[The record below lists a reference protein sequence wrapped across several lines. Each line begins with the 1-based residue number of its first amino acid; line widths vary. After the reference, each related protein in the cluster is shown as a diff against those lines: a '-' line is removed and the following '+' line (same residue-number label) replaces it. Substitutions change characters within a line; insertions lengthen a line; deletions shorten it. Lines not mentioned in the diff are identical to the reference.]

1 MAQEPVPPTDGGV
14 GDVDDDLRPDPVDYH
29 PGSEITVPS
38 GKKARVQANLAAIR
52 TLHVLEADDRYATSE
67 EQDVLAQWSGWGA
80 VPEIFD
86 PRRDDYADERAQ
98 LEALLSPTEWNRA
111 RHTILNAHYT
121 DPAVVSEAWNLM
133 RRAGFQGGLVLEP
146 GSGSGTFIGHAPA
159 DAQMVGVELDTLS
172 ARISAALY
180 PSAQIRNESFA
191 DTAVPDNAFVAAVG
205 NVPFGDIKLW
215 DDAHNRRQH
224 SIHNHFI
231 IKSLDLT
238 APGGYVTLLTSRY
251 TADAANP
258 AARREMTDRADLV
271 GAVRLPT
278 GAFRRVAGTE
288 VVTDLLV
295 FRVREEGREPT
306 EATRQ
311 FARTDDIRIDVDTA
325 DGYAPPATISINDYF
340 LNNPGHVLGSLS
352 VGHGMYGANELRVLP
367 SSDKPL
373 PQQIADALG
382 PVIDEAVLDGRG
394 MTADRNAVTYD
405 GALAAEHGLVIP
417 VAAREDVALQS
428 LRYNADLNIIE
439 QYTKAGWA
447 ASKCPKNRVAETRA
461 ILDLRDTYLSLIDLQ
476 REGGDTANKDALRAA
491 LNDRYD
497 AYVSRYG
504 FLNRFTWQEPKDVT
518 QEQHDSRLETALD
531 AWIKNEGKIIEAEGR
546 GDIPEDVYSR
556 LDEEA
561 WIPTTSRRKIQLHL
575 IKELKLDPYIAS
587 VLALESFD
595 EQRMIGRKAAVFT
608 TDVLEPATP
617 IDHAETIHDALA
629 VCMDES
635 ATIDVE
641 RIAQLMDTQTSTV
654 ENQLQS
660 EALAFRSLSDPSTW
674 IPRSRYLSGNVR
686 VKLADAEEVAASDDR
701 YKTNVAALRTVLP
714 ARIEEGISVRLG
726 VTWVTADDYEQFIAD
741 TFRIAKNQVTVTR
754 SNDAWTI
761 EGNSYYDGYKADAL
775 AFGVVPQRGSDN
787 RAGYNFVGTEREQR
801 LDNQGVSLGKDRSG
815 VHDHWSVLDS
825 LMNSRPVTINRS
837 KAYKEEYP
845 EGGAIHAGATR
856 AAKQRAERLQ
866 EAFSDWA
873 LNGDPERRERIITEY
888 NWRFNATVAPSYD
901 GSRRSFPGLGKTF
914 SPYPYQ
920 RDAVERIINE
930 PTVLLNHVV
939 GAGKTGTMLMGAM
952 ELKRLGLVRQPW
964 IVVPNHIVDQV
975 SREAAQWYPAANVL
989 SGAGRTEKEDRQT
1002 LLAQSAAQDW
1012 DIVIVPL
1019 SAFTRMNTSAQT
1031 RATFIEKQLEDMREA
1046 LITANE
1052 GSGTAITMKQ
1062 LERAIT
1068 KSEQALSEA
1077 LDARAKDD
1085 GLTFEQS
1092 GADYLFI
1099 DEAHLYKNLA
1109 RTSGVQELSHPG
1121 SKQAMDLKLKL
1132 DYLRDRKRMEAADAG
1147 VASDAY
1153 VERVACFATGTP
1165 VANSLSELFVMQTY
1179 LRPDLLAHAGVEHI
1193 DAWGQTF
1200 TATTESVELNASG
1213 TKLRSVTR
1221 VGKFANVGDLVGM
1234 TSQFT
1239 DAVTRDQVPVDLPLK
1254 RTGSNVVIDFEPSQ
1268 DVRDFIQDLGYR
1280 ADNVNSKRM
1289 DRDNAL
1295 KIANDGRNVSL
1306 DPRSAHLPAPPEG
1319 GRARE
1324 VATRILAEY
1333 ASTRDNTYIDALGEE
1348 AELRGGLQIVFCDRS
1363 VPKGDGQWNIYVGI
1377 KNELIA
1383 GGMPAEQIAF
1393 VHDYPKP
1400 ADKAKLY
1407 EDCRSGRISVL
1418 MGSTEKMGTGT
1429 NVQTR
1434 AVALHHVD
1442 VPWRP
1447 ADLEQR
1453 EGRII
1458 RQGNQNSEVAVYNYV
1473 ATATYDTA
1481 MWQTLNRKAAFLE
1494 QLYAADRSIRS
1505 IEDLSTD
1512 SLAESTALVKAI
1524 ATGDDRYLRRVELQR
1539 DIETLEGRRDSHM
1552 AEERGRRDEI
1562 AALTRSIPN
1571 DEKKVEQLASAVPA
1585 LKEWAESDTKQYTI
1599 GRETFTVRKDASDK
1613 LLESLRSAYVQLRG
1627 AGLGESAHVATF
1639 AGVPLHVTRMMEHD
1653 LVMLRYGDLP
1663 LGGTSIEQDQLWPSR
1678 ERPGDDRFGV
1688 WGSRTTETLHQTPDE
1703 TLQPTPEDAAAEAK
1717 TSRAAAANGIM
1728 TRIENAIARA
1738 PGQVESRQAEL
1749 DTDRQRLQELNN
1761 TPAQPFPDAAK
1772 LQLMKTELNSINDDL
1787 AAYENSDAAKLAED
1801 ELALRLASKG
1811 YDDGWSLMLNPTPAL
1826 IEEYGFET
1834 ADEMREMMRQRE
1846 VEALETWAAINPAA
1860 PATQPDAGH
1869 DDTRLG
1875 ELKEALA
1882 AATTPL
1888 SMAELDA
1895 AELLDD
1901 EIGLH
1906 DSRFSEPLIVRASRL
1921 ENLLNTQPMRT
1932 VIDSLENLSA
1942 AYTIANEVESATWD
1956 GDRPIQS
1963 ARQDFADNALNRGV
1977 VSLYSVSDEVAI
1989 DLPIHSVA
1997 LDNPDQI
2004 ARNAIKAVAHEV
2016 DRVARTTDDKQPD
2029 PGTNTTDEAST
2040 SLEGFLS
2047 SYLEHRSQ
2055 DQLTNT
2061 DQHTTNP
2068 SYTHDPEPEADPL
2081 T

>member
-1 MAQEPVPPTDGGV
+1 M
-14 GDVDDDLRPDPVDYH
+14 DYH

-80 VPEIFD
+80 VPEVFD

-98 LEALLSPTEWNRA
+98 LEALLSPIEWNRA

-191 DTAVPDNAFVAAVG
+191 DTAVPDNAFVASVG

-251 TADAANP
+251 TADAVNP

-311 FARTDDIRIDVDTA
+311 FARTNDIRIDVETA
-325 DGYAPPATISINDYF
+325 DGYAPPATININDYF
-340 LNNPGHVLGSLS
+340 LNNPDHVLGSLA
-352 VGHGMYGANELRVLP
+352 VGHGIYGSNELRVHP

-373 PQQIADALG
+373 PQQITDALG
-382 PVIDEAVLDGRG
+382 PVIDQAVLDGRG
-394 MTADRNAVTYD
+394 MTVDRNAVTYD
-405 GALAAEHGLVIP
+405 ATIATERGLVIP
-417 VAAREDVALQS
+417 VADRDDVALQS

-439 QYTKAGWA
+439 QYTTAGWA
-447 ASKCPKNRVAETRA
+447 ATKCPKNRVAETRA
-461 ILDLRDTYLSLIDLQ
+461 ILDLRDTYLSLIDTQ
-476 REGGDTANKDALRAA
+476 RDGGDTANKDALRAA

-497 AYVSRYG
+497 AYASRYG
-504 FLNRFTWQEPKDVT
+504 FLNRFTWQEPKEVT
-518 QEQHDSRLETALD
+518 QEQHDSRLETALG

-546 GDIPEDVYSR
+546 DDIPEDVHSR
-556 LDEEA
+556 LDDEA
-561 WIPTTSRRKIQLHL
+561 WIPTTSRRKNQPHL
-575 IKELKLDPYIAS
+575 ITALKLDPYIAS

-617 IDHAETIHDALA
+617 IEHAETIHDALA

-635 ATIDVE
+635 ATVDVE
-641 RIAQLMDTQTSTV
+641 RIAQLMGTQASTV

-686 VKLADAEEVAASDDR
+686 VKLAEAEEVSAGDDR
-701 YKTNVAALRTVLP
+701 YRANVAALRTVLP
-714 ARIEEGISVRLG
+714 ARIEDGISVRLG

-741 TFRIAKNQVTVTR
+741 TFRIDKDQVTVTS
-754 SNDAWTI
+754 SNDAWTV
-761 EGNSYYDGYKADAL
+761 EGNRYYDGYKADAL
-775 AFGVVPQRGSDN
+775 AFGVVPQRGAYN
-787 RAGYNFVGTEREQR
+787 RAGYNFVGTEHEQR

-815 VHDHWSVLDS
+815 THDHWNILDA
-825 LMNSRPVTINRS
+825 LMNSRPVTVNRS
-837 KAYKEEYP
+837 KAYKDEYP
-845 EGGAIHAGATR
+845 DGGDIHAGATR

-866 EAFSDWA
+866 ETFSDWA

-1031 RATFIEKQLEDMREA
+1031 RATFIEKQLEALREA

-1068 KSEQALSEA
+1068 KAEQDLSET
-1077 LDARAKDD
+1077 LDARSKDE
-1085 GLTFEQS
+1085 GLSFEQS

-1109 RTSGVQELSHPG
+1109 RTSGIQDLSHTG

-1132 DYLRDRKRMEAADAG
+1132 DYLRDRKRMDAADAG

-1179 LRPDLLAHAGVEHI
+1179 LRPDLLEHAGVEHI

-1200 TATTESVELNASG
+1200 TDTTETVELNASG

-1239 DAVTRDQVPVDLPLK
+1239 DAVTRDQVPVDLPVK

-1268 DVRDFIQDLGYR
+1268 DVRDFIQDLGFR

-1289 DRDNAL
+1289 DLDNAL

-1306 DPRSAHLPAPPEG
+1306 DPRSAHLPAPAEG

-1324 VATRILAEY
+1324 VAARILAEY
-1333 ASTRDNTYIDALGEE
+1333 AGTRDNSYVDILGEE

-1363 VPKGDGQWNIYVGI
+1363 VPKSDGQWNIYVGI

-1383 GGMPAEQIAF
+1383 GGLPAEQIAF

-1400 ADKAKLY
+1400 ADKAALY
-1407 EDCRSGRISVL
+1407 ENCRNGHISVL

-1512 SLAESTALVKAI
+1512 NLAESTALVKAI

-1539 DIETLEGRRDSHM
+1539 DLETLEGRRDSHM

-1571 DEKKVEQLASAVPA
+1571 SEKKVEQLAGAAPA
-1585 LKEWAESDTKQYTI
+1585 LKAWAESDTKQYTV
-1599 GRETFTVRKDASDK
+1599 GRETFTVRKDASDQ

-1627 AGLGESAHVATF
+1627 AGPGESAHVATF
-1639 AGVPLHVTRMMEHD
+1639 AEVPLHATRLMEQD
-1653 LVMLRYGDLP
+1653 LVLLRYGDLP
-1663 LGGTSIEQDQLWPSR
+1663 LGGTTIGQDQLWPQR
-1678 ERPGDDRFGV
+1678 ERPEGDTFGL
-1688 WGSRTTETLHQTPDE
+1688 WGANTIENLHSTQD
-1703 TLQPTPEDAAAEAK
+1703 DAAAEAK
-1717 TSRAAAANGIM
+1717 TNRAAMANGIM
-1728 TRIENAIARA
+1728 TRVENAIARA
-1738 PGQVESRQAEL
+1738 PGQVETRQTEL
-1749 DTDRQRLQELNN
+1749 DTDRQRLQELNS

-1772 LQLMKTELNSINDDL
+1772 LQLMKTELDSINDDL
-1787 AAYENSDAAKLAED
+1787 AAYENSDDAKLAEE
-1801 ELALRLASKG
+1801 ELTLRLAAKG
-1811 YDDGWSLMLNPTPAL
+1811 YNDGWSLMLNPTPAL
-1826 IEEYGFET
+1826 IEELGFET
-1834 ADEMREMMRQRE
+1834 ADEVREMMRQRE
-1846 VEALETWAAINPAA
+1846 IEALENWAEANPISAA
-1860 PATQPDAGH
+1860 PAEPATPAQLETIREQIMDHWDAIEDATAHSDLALDETMNRYREFTDQLIQQGGRHAEIGH
-1869 DDTRLG
+1869 T
-1875 ELKEALA
+1875 LA
-1882 AATTPL
+1882 AHT
-1888 SMAELDA
+1888 
-1895 AELLDD
+1895 
-1901 EIGLH
+1901 
-1906 DSRFSEPLIVRASRL
+1906 
-1921 ENLLNTQPMRT
+1921 
-1932 VIDSLENLSA
+1932 
-1942 AYTIANEVESATWD
+1942 
-1956 GDRPIQS
+1956 
-1963 ARQDFADNALNRGV
+1963 
-1977 VSLYSVSDEVAI
+1977 
-1989 DLPIHSVA
+1989 
-1997 LDNPDQI
+1997 DQI
-2004 ARNAIKAVAHEV
+2004 AATGRPTPLDPILRELKQEIKA
-2016 DRVARTTDDKQPD
+2016 
-2029 PGTNTTDEAST
+2029 ASPPPSDT
-2040 SLEGFLS
+2040 SDFLD
-2047 SYLEHRSQ
+2047 SYLEHRAQ
-2055 DQLTNT
+2055 ERD
-2061 DQHTTNP
+2061 
-2068 SYTHDPEPEADPL
+2068 ADPTSGWGSPGPTTGPDFDQGPDL
-2081 T
+2081 S

>member
-1 MAQEPVPPTDGGV
+1 MGQEPAPAENEET
-14 GDVDDDLRPDPVDYH
+14 GDAVDVRRPDPVDFH
-29 PGSEITVPS
+29 PGRDVLVPS
-38 GKKARVQANLAAIR
+38 GKKARIQANIAAIK
-52 TLHVLEADDRYATSE
+52 TLHVLEAEDRYATSD

-86 PRRDDYADERAQ
+86 PRRDDYATERAE
-98 LEALLSPTEWNRA
+98 LESLLSSTEWNRA

-121 DPAVVSEAWNLM
+121 DPAIVSETWNLL

-146 GSGSGTFIGHAPA
+146 GSGSGTFIGHAPT

-172 ARISAALY
+172 ARIAAALY
-180 PSAQIRNESFA
+180 PSAQLRNESFA
-191 DTAVPDNAFVAAVG
+191 DTAVPANAFVATVG

-238 APGGYVTLLTSRY
+238 APGGYVALLTSRY

-258 AARREMTDRADLV
+258 AARRDMVDRADLV

-295 FRVREEGREPT
+295 FRVREEGQEPT

-311 FARTDDIRIDVDTA
+311 FARTSDLRIDVDTA
-325 DGYAPPATISINDYF
+325 DGYAPPATVGINDYF
-340 LNNPGHVLGSLS
+340 LKNPDHVLGALT
-352 VGHGMYGANELRVLP
+352 VGHGMYGSNELRVQGEVGPQLP
-367 SSDKPL
+367 R
-373 PQQIADALG
+373 QIADVLG
-382 PVIDEAVLDGRG
+382 PVIDRAVLDRRG

-405 GALAAEHGLVIP
+405 SSIATERGLVVP
-417 VAAREDVALQS
+417 VGEQDDVALQS
-428 LRYNADLNIIE
+428 LRYNADHNIIE
-439 QYTKAGWA
+439 KYTKTGWQD
-447 ASKCPKNRVAETRA
+447 SGCFKSRIAETRA
-461 ILDLRDTYLSLIDLQ
+461 ILELRDTYLSLIELQ
-476 REGGDTANKDALRAA
+476 RKGGDSADKDALRAA

-497 AYVSRYG
+497 AYISRYG
-504 FLNRFTWQEPKDVT
+504 FLNRFIWTEPKDVT
-518 QEQHDSRLETALD
+518 QEQHDKRLSEALD
-531 AWIKNEGKIIEAEGR
+531 QWIKNEGKILEAEDR
-546 GDIPEDVYSR
+546 DDIPEDVYSR
-556 LDEEA
+556 LDDEA
-561 WIPTTSRRKIQLHL
+561 WIPTTSRSKKQDHLTTQL
-575 IKELKLDPYIAS
+575 KQDPYIAS
-587 VLALESFD
+587 VLALEAFD
-595 EQRMIGRKAAVFT
+595 DQRMIGRKAAVFT
-608 TDVLEPATP
+608 TDVLDPATP
-617 IDHAETIHDALA
+617 IEHAETIHDALA

-635 ATIDVE
+635 ATVDVD
-641 RIAQLMDTQTSTV
+641 RIAQLLDVHTDNV
-654 ENQLQS
+654 EDQLQS
-660 EALAFRSLSDPSTW
+660 EALAFRSLSDPTTW

-686 VKLADAEEVAASDDR
+686 VKLEEAEKVAVGDER
-701 YKTNVAALRTVLP
+701 YRANVTELRRVIPT
-714 ARIEEGISVRLG
+714 RIEEGISVRLG

-741 TFRIAKNQVTVTR
+741 TFRIDKEQVTVVN
-754 SNDAWTI
+754 SNDQWTI
-761 EGNSYYDGYKADAL
+761 EGNSHYNGYKADAL
-775 AFGVVPQRGSDN
+775 AYGVIPQRGTYN
-787 RAGYNFVGTEREQR
+787 TTGYNFVGTEREQR
-801 LDNQGVSLGKDRSG
+801 IANQGVSLGKDRSG
-815 VHDHWSVLDS
+815 THDHWVILDS
-825 LMNSRPVTINRS
+825 LMNSRPITVNRS
-837 KAYKEEYP
+837 KAYKEAYP
-845 EGGAIHAGATR
+845 EGGEIHAGATR

-873 LNGDPERRERIITEY
+873 LNGDPDRRERIITEY

-914 SPYPYQ
+914 SPYQYQ
-920 RDAVERIINE
+920 RDAVERIVNE

-975 SREAAQWYPAANVL
+975 AREAAQWYPAANVL
-989 SGAGRTEKEDRQT
+989 SGAGRTSVKERQT

-1012 DIVIVPL
+1012 DMVIVPL
-1019 SAFTRMNTSAQT
+1019 SAFTLMKTSAQT
-1031 RATFIEKQLEDMREA
+1031 RATFMERQLEGLRES
-1046 LITANE
+1046 LITASE
-1052 GSGTAITMKQ
+1052 GSGTAITMKK

-1068 KSEQALSEA
+1068 KAEQELEKA
-1077 LDARAKDD
+1077 LDASGKDE
-1085 GLTFEQS
+1085 GLTFEQA

-1109 RTSGVQELSHPG
+1109 RTSGIQELSHSG
-1121 SKQAMDLKLKL
+1121 SQQAMDLKLKL
-1132 DYLRDRKRMEAADAG
+1132 DYLRDRKRMEASDAG

-1153 VERVACFATGTP
+1153 VERIACFATGTP
-1165 VANSLSELFVMQTY
+1165 VANSLAELFVMQTY
-1179 LRPDLLAHAGVEHI
+1179 LRPDLLEHAGVSHI
-1193 DAWGQTF
+1193 DAWGKTF
-1200 TATTESVELNASG
+1200 TDTTESVELNASG

-1221 VGKFANVGDLVGM
+1221 VGKFANVGDLVGI

-1239 DAVTRDQVPVDLPLK
+1239 DAVTRDQVPADLPAK

-1268 DVRDFIQDLGYR
+1268 DVRDFIQDLGFR

-1289 DRDNAL
+1289 DLDNAL

-1306 DPRSAHLPAPPEG
+1306 DPRSAHLPAPAEG

-1324 VATRILAEY
+1324 VAGRILAEH
-1333 ASTRDNTYIDALGEE
+1333 AAARDNTYVDALGEE

-1363 VPKGDGQWNIYVGI
+1363 VPKDDGQWNIYVGI

-1383 GGMPAEQIAF
+1383 GGIPAEKIAF

-1400 ADKAKLY
+1400 SDKAALY
-1407 EDCRSGRISVL
+1407 ENCRNGRINVL

-1512 SLAESTALVKAI
+1512 NLAESTALVKAI

-1539 DIETLEGRRDSHM
+1539 DLEMLEGRRDSHM

-1562 AALTRSIPN
+1562 ATLTRSIPN
-1571 DEKKVEQLASAVPA
+1571 TEKKIELLANAAPA
-1585 LKEWAESDTKQYTI
+1585 LQAWTEAETKQYTV
-1599 GRETFTVRKDASDK
+1599 GRETFTVRKEASDQ
-1613 LLESLRSAYVQLRG
+1613 LLEALRAAYVQLRG
-1627 AGLGESAHVATF
+1627 AGPGESSHVATF
-1639 AGVPLHVTRMMEHD
+1639 ADVPLQVTRMMEQD

-1663 LGGTSIEQDQLWPSR
+1663 LGGTAIEQEQLWPQR
-1678 ERPGDDRFGV
+1678 ERPEGGVFGV
-1688 WGSRTTETLHQTPDE
+1688 WGANGEADPQASQN
-1703 TLQPTPEDAAAEAK
+1703 DAAAEAK
-1717 TSRAAAANGIM
+1717 TNRAAMANGIM

-1738 PGQVESRQAEL
+1738 PGRVEASKAEL
-1749 DTDRQRLQELNN
+1749 ATDRQRLQELNS

-1826 IEEYGFET
+1826 IEELGFET
-1834 ADEMREMMRQRE
+1834 ADEVREMMRQRE

-1860 PATQPDAGH
+1860 PVTQPDAGH